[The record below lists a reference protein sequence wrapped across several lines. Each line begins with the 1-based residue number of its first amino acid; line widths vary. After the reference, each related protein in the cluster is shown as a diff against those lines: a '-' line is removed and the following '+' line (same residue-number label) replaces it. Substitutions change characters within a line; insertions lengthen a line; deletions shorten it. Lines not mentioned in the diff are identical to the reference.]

1 MQQII
6 RESITHADP
15 IGSGFQPGMYVS
27 DLARGVSVSLRFG
40 DYPRSVI
47 RTHKGLPYHHMT
59 IYVVPFVQNPLFSSF
74 FRHRRGS
81 HVDEIRNSGLGMSV
95 RVRGARIRVLEG
107 RAHGVILTHSI
118 ISAMWC
124 PINVGTGVNIYI
136 ARQKFSCTEE
146 AGVDE
151 PAGVMRVNAVVRP
164 KGVEGV
170 P

>member
-6 RESITHADP
+6 RESITRADP

-47 RTHKGLPYHHMT
+47 RTHKGLSYHMA
-59 IYVVPFVQNPLFSSF
+59 IYVVPLIQNPLLF
-74 FRHRRGS
+74 FFAPKGVPLLMKSAIAGR
-81 HVDEIRNSGLGMSV
+81 LGMSV
-95 RVRGARIRVLEG
+95 RVRGARIRVLKG
-107 RAHGVILTHSI
+107 RAHGVILMHSI